1 MPSTSSPPAAKPRL
15 RIAPSAKRNDAA
27 EAVELA
33 AAYGTHLDPWQVDV
47 LDAGLGVRP
56 DGQWAAKTVGVNIA
70 RQNGKSVC
78 LVVRALAGALL
89 FGEKTII
96 LSAHEQKTSRVLFR
110 NLLSYFESYSDLR
123 RRVKSVG
130 SALGRE
136 EIRLRDDT
144 HIFFPARTRS
154 TLRGWSIDCY
164 LADEAQLLQDQ
175 QWESAK
181 PAMAARANAAVWLF
195 GTAPQMSTDAEVF
208 GRLRAAAHAGTDPD
222 LAWVEYGADPGAD
235 LDDREQWHI
244 ANPGRVTPEAIE
256 AERRELSPGGFAR
269 ERLNLWPTDRT
280 EKVID
285 PDWWAGLA
293 AAGPPDGTVPS
304 ALAVD
309 AGPDRT
315 IAIAAAWRDDQR
327 THVELVAADYC
338 QDPLQ
343 ALQFVLDRTAK
354 KRIPV
359 VIDGSSPAAS
369 MIPALSAQK
378 VKVVV
383 TTARDM
389 GRACGGFLD
398 DVAAGR
404 ISHAAQEQLTAAVAG
419 ARKRPIGDA
428 GMFGWDRR
436 DGAVF
441 IAPLVAATLAAF
453 GAATTKPR
461 RGGAVFA

>member
-1 MPSTSSPPAAKPRL
+1 MPSISLPPAAKPRL
-15 RIAPSAKRNDAA
+15 RLAPSVERNDAA

-33 AAYGTHLDPWQVDV
+33 AAYGLALDPWQVDV
-47 LDAGLGVRP
+47 LEAGLGVRP
-56 DGQWAAKTVGVNIA
+56 DGLWAAKTVGTNCA

-89 FGEKTII
+89 FGEKVIV
-96 LSAHEQKTSRVLFR
+96 LSAHQQSTSRVLFR
-110 NLLSYFESYSDLR
+110 NLLEYFDNYADLR

-136 EIRLRDDT
+136 EILLRDGCR
-144 HIFFPARTRS
+144 IVFPARTRS
-154 TLRGWSIDCY
+154 TLRGWSIDTY
-164 LADEAQLLQDQ
+164 LCDEAQLLQDS
-175 QWESAK
+175 QWESIK
-181 PAMAARANAAVWLF
+181 PSMAARPNSAVWLF
-195 GTAPQMSTDAEVF
+195 GTAPQSTLDAEVF
-208 GRLRAAAHAGTDPD
+208 GRLRAAAYAGTDTE

-235 LDDREQWHI
+235 LDDRDQWRI
-244 ANPGRVTPEAIE
+244 ANPGRVALEAIE

-269 ERLNLWPTDRT
+269 ERLNLWPTDRS
-280 EKVID
+280 ERAID
-285 PDWWAGLA
+285 PDMWAGLA
-293 AAGPPDGTVPS
+293 AAGPADGTAPS

-315 IAIAAAWRDDQR
+315 IAIAAAWRTDDLI
-327 THVELVAADYC
+327 HVELVAADYC

-343 ALQFVLDRTAK
+343 ALQFVTDRAGR
-354 KRIPV
+354 RIPV
-359 VIDGSSPAAS
+359 VIDGASPAAS
-369 MIPALSAQK
+369 MIPALLAQK

-383 TTARDM
+383 TGARDM

-398 DVAAGR
+398 DVDAGR
-404 ISHAAQEQLTAAVAG
+404 ISHTAQEQLTAAVAG

-441 IAPLVAATLAAF
+441 IAPLVAVTLATF
-453 GAATTKPR
+453 GAATASR
-461 RGGAVFA
+461 RSGGAVFV